1 MFFPMFISS
10 LTPLSSCAILTDTI
24 FSRIVSLEANYF
36 MGPDG
41 YLEPMKDAYAKI
53 VKEHPAQAVIVDVSI
68 LLSALVIE

>member
-1 MFFPMFISS
+1 
-10 LTPLSSCAILTDTI
+10 
-24 FSRIVSLEANYF
+24 

-68 LLSALVIE
+68 LLSDLVIE